1 MGAAQSAT
9 VSRALGARLR
19 RLVPA
24 LVSLAVFFAAL
35 AVLRSE
41 LRHVTWVE
49 LMRDTVAM
57 PPNRLAVAVALTA
70 LNYAVLTAYDFLA
83 FVYIRK
89 AIARARVAL
98 ASFVAYAVANNVGFS
113 ILSGASVR
121 YRFYTRWGVTA
132 EELSRI
138 VFFYATTFWLGLLFI
153 GGVSLATSRL
163 PTDLQIPARPAV
175 AAVGWLLALLV
186 VAYLV
191 ATVVR
196 RTPIRISRFELPLPS
211 PRLALT
217 QLVVSACDWVLAG
230 AVLYVLLPDG
240 TPPLLSFLGAFLLAQ
255 LLGLAS
261 HVPGGV
267 GVFEGLMIL
276 LLTPYLPSEALLPPL
291 IVYRAVYYLLPLAVA
306 LIVLVA
312 DELSQRRAQAARVGA
327 AFDWITEQLT
337 PLVLAVFTFIAGII
351 LLFSGA
357 TPAAAGRLALLDRVL
372 PLGVIEASHFLS
384 SIAGAALLLLSQG
397 LARRLDGAW
406 LFTVVVVAAGIVAS
420 LLKGG
425 DYEEAMILTFVLVV
439 LWRAR
444 PAFDRRAAF
453 LDTRFTAGW
462 IVAIVGAIGASVWL
476 GLFAFK
482 HVAYSNELWWQFELH
497 GEASR
502 FLRATVGAMVAL
514 LLFAV
519 SRIASP
525 TRHEADEPTDADLH
539 AAGEIIDTQ
548 TTASAFLVYLR
559 DKALLFDEQRRG
571 FLMYGVEGRTWVAL
585 GDPVGPPDVRPALI
599 RLFLEHCDDYAAT
612 PVFYEIR
619 KDSLHLYADFGLT
632 FVKLGEEAVVDLSQF
647 SLDGS
652 RNKPLRH
659 ALRHLEHHGASCRIV
674 LPAEVPAVI
683 DALQS
688 VSDDWLEH
696 KAGGEKGF
704 SLGFFRRDYVERF
717 PVAVV
722 ERNGRIVAFASVWPG
737 PHAIE
742 LSIDLMRYHHEAPN
756 GVMEGLMVYLM
767 RWGKEQGY
775 RSFSL
780 GMAPLSGFEGSPV
793 APLWNRLGSFL
804 YSHGEVFYN
813 FQGLRAYK
821 DKFHPSWESRYLAYP
836 GGLRLPRTLADVA
849 ALIAGGYR
857 RILIKGGGK
866 QVPER
871 RSRAMAAAS
880 SADASSS
887 AQSSTTP
894 SLNTPIAP

>member
-1 MGAAQSAT
+1 MA
-9 VSRALGARLR
+9 
-19 RLVPA
+19 
-24 LVSLAVFFAAL
+24 SLAVFFAAL

-41 LRHVTWVE
+41 LHHVTWVE
-49 LMRDTVAM
+49 LMRDTSAT
-57 PPNRLAVAVALTA
+57 PPNLLGVAVALTA
-70 LNYAVLTAYDFLA
+70 LNYAVLTVYDLLA

-89 AIARARVAL
+89 PTARARVAL

-113 ILSGASVR
+113 VLSGASVR
-121 YRFYTRWGVTA
+121 YRFYTRWGVTG

-138 VFFYATTFWLGLLFI
+138 VFFYATTFWLGLLLI
-153 GGVSLATSRL
+153 GGVSLATSQL
-163 PTDLQIPARPAV
+163 PGDLHIPGRPVV

-186 VAYLV
+186 IAYLV
-191 ATVVR
+191 ATGVR
-196 RTPIRISRFELPLPS
+196 RTPIRISRYELPLPS

-240 TPPLLSFLGAFLLAQ
+240 APPLLSFLGAFLLAQ

-291 IVYRAVYYLLPLAVA
+291 IVYRAVYYVLPLAVA
-306 LIVLVA
+306 VIVLVA
-312 DELSQRRAQAARVGA
+312 DELSQRKAQAARVGA
-327 AFDWITEQLT
+327 AFDWLTEQLT
-337 PLVLAVFTFIAGII
+337 PRVLAVFTFIAGII

-357 TPAAAGRLALLDRVL
+357 TPAAAGRLAFLDRVL
-372 PLGVIEASHFLS
+372 PLGVIEASHFLG
-384 SIAGAALLLLSQG
+384 SIAGAALLLLSHG

-406 LFTVVVVAAGIVAS
+406 LLTVGVVVAGILAS
-420 LLKGG
+420 LLKGA
-425 DYEEAMILTFVLVV
+425 DYEEAMILAFVLIV

-476 GLFAFK
+476 GFFAFK

-502 FLRATVGAMVAL
+502 FLRATVGTMVAL

-525 TRHEADEPTDADLH
+525 ARHEADEPTDADLQ
-539 AAGEIIDTQ
+539 AADEIIDAQ

-571 FLMYGVEGRTWVAL
+571 FVMYGVEGRTWVAL
-585 GDPVGPPDVRPALI
+585 GDPIGPQDARAGLV
-599 RLFLEHCDDYAAT
+599 RLFLERCDDFAAT

-619 KDSLHLYADFGLT
+619 KESLHLYADFGLT

-647 SLDGS
+647 VLEGS
-652 RNKPLRH
+652 RGKPLRH
-659 ALRHLEHHGASCRIV
+659 ALRHLEHHGASCRIISPV
-674 LPAEVPAVI
+674 NVPAAI
-683 DALQS
+683 DQLQA

-704 SLGFFRRDYVERF
+704 SLGFFRPDYVARF

-722 ERNGRIVAFASVWPG
+722 ERSGQIVAFASVWPG
-737 PHAIE
+737 PHHQE
-742 LSIDLMRYHHEAPN
+742 LSIDLMRYRNDAPN

-780 GMAPLSGFEGSPV
+780 GMAPLSGFERSPT

-804 YSHGEVFYN
+804 YTHGETFYN

-821 DKFHPSWESRYLAYP
+821 DKFHPAWESRYLAYP
-836 GGLRLPRTLADVA
+836 GGLTLPRTLADVA

-857 RILIKGGGK
+857 RILIGGK
-866 QVPER
+866 DVRHE
-871 RSRAMAAAS
+871 
-880 SADASSS
+880 S
-887 AQSSTTP
+887 AQSATG
-894 SLNTPIAP
+894 LVHA

>member
-1 MGAAQSAT
+1 MGAAQPASLNRT
-9 VSRALGARLR
+9 LGARLR

-24 LVSLAVFFAAL
+24 IVSLAVFFAAL

-49 LMRDTVAM
+49 LMRDIVAI
-57 PPNRLAVAVALTA
+57 PPNRLGVAVALTA
-70 LNYAVLTAYDFLA
+70 LNYAVLTAYDLLA
-83 FVYIRK
+83 FVYIGK
-89 AIARARVAL
+89 PIARARVAL

-113 ILSGASVR
+113 VLSGGSVR

-163 PTDLQIPARPAV
+163 PVDLQIPTGPAV

-186 VAYLV
+186 VAYLA
-191 ATVVR
+191 ATGVR
-196 RTPIRISRFELPLPS
+196 RTPIRVSRFELPLPS
-211 PRLALT
+211 LRLALT
-217 QLVVSACDWVLAG
+217 QLAVSACDWVLAG

-240 TPPLLSFLGAFLLAQ
+240 APPLLSFLGAFLLAQ

-306 LIVLVA
+306 LVILVA

-327 AFDWITEQLT
+327 AFDWLTEQLT
-337 PLVLAVFTFIAGII
+337 PRVLAVSTFIAGII

-357 TPAAAGRLALLDRVL
+357 TPAAAGRLTLLDRVL
-372 PLGVIEASHFLS
+372 PLGVIEASHFLG

-406 LFTVVVVAAGIVAS
+406 FLTVGVVAAGIVAS
-420 LLKGG
+420 LLKGA
-425 DYEEAMILTFVLVV
+425 DYEEAMLLGFVLVV

-525 TRHEADEPTDADLH
+525 ALHEADQPTDADLQ
-539 AAGEIIDTQ
+539 AAGEIMETQ

-585 GDPVGPPDVRPALI
+585 GDPVGPPDVRCALI

-652 RNKPLRH
+652 RHKPMRH

-674 LPAEVPAVI
+674 LPAEVPAII

-704 SLGFFRRDYVERF
+704 SLGFFRPDYVKRF

-722 ERNGRIVAFASVWPG
+722 ERNGQIVAFASVWPG
-737 PHAIE
+737 PKAVE
-742 LSIDLMRYHHEAPN
+742 LSIDLMRYHHDAPN

-866 QVPER
+866 HV
-871 RSRAMAAAS
+871 
-880 SADASSS
+880 SADAVVRHVTGEGTT
-887 AQSSTTP
+887 AELLSTARKI
-894 SLNTPIAP
+894 SHQRM

>member
-1 MGAAQSAT
+1 M
-9 VSRALGARLR
+9 
-19 RLVPA
+19 
-24 LVSLAVFFAAL
+24 VSLVVFFAAL

-49 LMRDTVAM
+49 LMRDIAAT
-57 PPNRLAVAVALTA
+57 PPNRLGVAVALTA
-70 LNYAVLTAYDFLA
+70 LNYAVLTAYDLLA

-89 AIARARVAL
+89 PIARARVAL

-113 ILSGASVR
+113 VLSGASVR

-153 GGVSLATSRL
+153 GGVSLATSQL
-163 PTDLQIPARPAV
+163 PADLQIPARPVV

-186 VAYLV
+186 IAYLA
-191 ATVVR
+191 ATGVR
-196 RTPIRISRFELPLPS
+196 RTPIRVSRFELPLPS

-217 QLVVSACDWVLAG
+217 QFVVSACDWVLAG
-230 AVLYVLLPDG
+230 AVLYVLLPNG
-240 TPPLLSFLGAFLLAQ
+240 GPPLLSFLGAFLLAQ

-276 LLTPYLPSEALLPPL
+276 LLKPYLPSEALLPPL

-306 LIVLVA
+306 LVILVA

-327 AFDWITEQLT
+327 AFDWLTEQLT
-337 PLVLAVFTFIAGII
+337 PHVLAVFTFIAGVV

-372 PLGVIEASHFLS
+372 PLGVIEASHFLG
-384 SIAGAALLLLSQG
+384 SIAGAALLLLSQA

-406 LFTVVVVAAGIVAS
+406 LLTVGVVATGIIAS
-420 LLKGG
+420 LLKGA
-425 DYEEAMILTFVLVV
+425 DYEEAIILAFVLVV

-453 LDTRFTAGW
+453 FDTRFTAGW

-476 GLFAFK
+476 GLFAFQ

-497 GEASR
+497 GETSR

-525 TRHEADEPTDADLH
+525 ARHEADEPTDEDLQVAGAIM
-539 AAGEIIDTQ
+539 AAQ
-548 TTASAFLVYLR
+548 TNASPFLVYLR

-571 FLMYGVEGRTWVAL
+571 FIMYGVEGRTWVAL
-585 GDPVGPPDVRPALI
+585 GDPVGPPDVRAALI
-599 RLFLEHCDDYAAT
+599 RLFLERCDDYAAT

-647 SLDGS
+647 SLEGS
-652 RNKPLRH
+652 RGKPLRH

-674 LPAEVPAVI
+674 PAVDVPALM
-683 DALQS
+683 DELHA

-704 SLGFFRRDYVERF
+704 SLGFFRPDYVTRF

-722 ERNGRIVAFASVWPG
+722 ERGGHIVAFASVWPG
-737 PHAIE
+737 PRHVE
-742 LSIDLMRYHHEAPN
+742 LSVDLMRYHHDAPN
-756 GVMEGLMVYLM
+756 GVMEALMVYVM

-780 GMAPLSGFEGSPV
+780 GMAPLSGFERSPA

-804 YSHGEVFYN
+804 YTHGEKFYN

-857 RILIKGGGK
+857 RILIKGGK
-866 QVPER
+866 EAHHER
-871 RSRAMAAAS
+871 RSAGMSPNARNAAQVDGPRDGQPAPVIRDRS
-880 SADASSS
+880 ELGE
-887 AQSSTTP
+887 QS
-894 SLNTPIAP
+894 IR

>member
-1 MGAAQSAT
+1 M
-9 VSRALGARLR
+9 
-19 RLVPA
+19 
-24 LVSLAVFFAAL
+24 VSLAVFFAAL

-49 LMRDTVAM
+49 LMRDTAAM
-57 PPNRLAVAVALTA
+57 PPHRLALAVALTA
-70 LNYAVLTAYDFLA
+70 LNYAVLTAYDLLA

-89 AIARARVAL
+89 PIARARVAL

-113 ILSGASVR
+113 VLSGASVR

-138 VFFYATTFWLGLLFI
+138 VFFYATTFWLGLLFV

-163 PTDLQIPARPAV
+163 PADLDVPAKPAV

-186 VAYLV
+186 MAYLV
-191 ATVVR
+191 ATGVR

-211 PRLALT
+211 PKLALT
-217 QLVVSACDWVLAG
+217 QLAVSACDWVLAG

-240 TPPLLSFLGAFLLAQ
+240 APPLLSFIGAFLVAQ

-276 LLTPYLPSEALLPPL
+276 LLAPYLPSEALLPPL

-327 AFDWITEQLT
+327 AFDWLTEQLT
-337 PLVLAVFTFIAGII
+337 PRVLAVFTFIAGII

-357 TPAAAGRLALLDRVL
+357 TPAAAGRLAVLDRVL
-372 PLGVIEASHFLS
+372 PLGVIEASHFLG

-406 LFTVVVVAAGIVAS
+406 LLTVGVVAAGIVAS
-420 LLKGG
+420 LLKGA
-425 DYEEAMILTFVLVV
+425 DYEEAMVLGFVLIV

-462 IVAIVGAIGASVWL
+462 VVAIVGAIGASAWL
-476 GLFAFK
+476 GFFAFK
-482 HVAYSNELWWQFELH
+482 HVAYSSELWWQFELH

-525 TRHEADEPTDADLH
+525 ALHEADEPTDADLQ

-559 DKALLFDEQRRG
+559 DKALLFDERRRG

-585 GDPVGPPDVRPALI
+585 GDPVGPPDVRAALI

-674 LPAEVPAVI
+674 PASDVPAII

-688 VSDDWLEH
+688 VSDDWLKH

-704 SLGFFRRDYVERF
+704 SLGFFRPDYVKRF
-717 PVAVV
+717 PVVVV
-722 ERNGRIVAFASVWPG
+722 ERNGQIVAFASVWPG
-737 PHAIE
+737 PDAVE

-804 YSHGEVFYN
+804 YSHGEKFYN

-857 RILIKGGGK
+857 RILIKGSGK
-866 QVPER
+866 QVHES
-871 RSRAMAAAS
+871 RSRATAAAR

-887 AQSSTTP
+887 PQSSSTP
-894 SLNTPIAP
+894 SLNTPMAP

>member
-1 MGAAQSAT
+1 
-9 VSRALGARLR
+9 VSVALGARLR

-24 LVSLAVFFAAL
+24 MVSLALFFAAL
-35 AVLRSE
+35 AVLRGE

-49 LMRDTVAM
+49 LMRDVVAI
-57 PPNRLAVAVALTA
+57 PPNRLGMAVALTA
-70 LNYAVLTAYDFLA
+70 LNYAVLTAYDLLA
-83 FVYIRK
+83 FVYIGK
-89 AIARARVAL
+89 PIARARVAL

-113 ILSGASVR
+113 VLSGASVR

-163 PTDLQIPARPAV
+163 PADLQIPARPAV
-175 AAVGWLLALLV
+175 AMVGWLLALLV
-186 VAYLV
+186 IAYLA
-191 ATVVR
+191 ATGIR

-217 QLVVSACDWVLAG
+217 QLAVSACDWVLAG

-240 TPPLLSFLGAFLLAQ
+240 APPLLSFLGAFLLAQ

-306 LIVLVA
+306 LIILVA

-327 AFDWITEQLT
+327 AFDWLTEQLT
-337 PLVLAVFTFIAGII
+337 PRVLAVFTFIAGII

-357 TPAAAGRLALLDRVL
+357 TPAAAGRLAYLDRVL
-372 PLGVIEASHFLS
+372 PLGVIEASHFLG

-406 LFTVVVVAAGIVAS
+406 LLTVGVVAAGIVAS
-420 LLKGG
+420 LLKGV
-425 DYEEAMILTFVLVV
+425 DYEEAMILGFVLIV

-482 HVAYSNELWWQFELH
+482 HVAYSSELWWQFELH

-525 TRHEADEPTDADLH
+525 ALHEADEPTDADLQ
-539 AAGEIIDTQ
+539 AAGKIIDTQ

-585 GDPVGPPDVRPALI
+585 GDPVGPPDVRAALI
-599 RLFLEHCDDYAAT
+599 RSFLEHCDDYAAT

-674 LPAEVPAVI
+674 LPADVPAI
-683 DALQS
+683 IGGLQS
-688 VSDDWLEH
+688 VSDDWLKH

-704 SLGFFRRDYVERF
+704 SLGFFRPDYVKRF

-722 ERNGRIVAFASVWPG
+722 ERNGQIVAFASVWPG
-737 PHAIE
+737 PNAVE

-804 YSHGEVFYN
+804 YSHGEKFYN

-857 RILIKGGGK
+857 SILIKGGGK
-866 QVPER
+866 QFHEK
-871 RSRAMAAAS
+871 RSRTSAAAR

-887 AQSSTTP
+887 PQSSATP

>member
-1 MGAAQSAT
+1 M
-9 VSRALGARLR
+9 
-19 RLVPA
+19 
-24 LVSLAVFFAAL
+24 VSLAVFFAAL

-49 LMRDTVAM
+49 LMRDLVAI
-57 PPNRLAVAVALTA
+57 PPNRLGVAVALTA
-70 LNYAVLTAYDFLA
+70 LNYAVLTAYDLLA
-83 FVYIRK
+83 FVYIGK
-89 AIARARVAL
+89 SIARVRVAL

-113 ILSGASVR
+113 VLSGASVR

-163 PTDLQIPARPAV
+163 PADLQIPARPAV
-175 AAVGWLLALLV
+175 AAVGWLLVLLV
-186 VAYLV
+186 IVYLG
-191 ATVVR
+191 ATAIR

-217 QLVVSACDWVLAG
+217 QLAVSACDWVLAG

-240 TPPLLSFLGAFLLAQ
+240 APPLLSFLGAFLLAQ

-306 LIVLVA
+306 LIILVA

-327 AFDWITEQLT
+327 AFDWLTEQLT
-337 PLVLAVFTFIAGII
+337 PRVLALFTFIAGII

-357 TPAAAGRLALLDRVL
+357 TPAAAGRLAYLDRVL
-372 PLGVIEASHFLS
+372 PLGVIEASHFLG

-406 LFTVVVVAAGIVAS
+406 LLTVGVVAAGIVAS
-420 LLKGG
+420 LLKGV
-425 DYEEAMILTFVLVV
+425 DYEEAMILGFVLIV

-482 HVAYSNELWWQFELH
+482 HVAYSSELWWQFELH

-525 TRHEADEPTDADLH
+525 ALHEADEPTDADLQ
-539 AAGEIIDTQ
+539 AAGTIIDTQ

-585 GDPVGPPDVRPALI
+585 GDPVGPPDVRAALI
-599 RLFLEHCDDYAAT
+599 RSFLEHCDDYAAT

-674 LPAEVPAVI
+674 LPAGVPAII

-688 VSDDWLEH
+688 VSDDWLKH

-704 SLGFFRRDYVERF
+704 SLGFFRRDYVKRF

-722 ERNGRIVAFASVWPG
+722 ERNGQIVAFASVWPG
-737 PHAIE
+737 PHAVE

-756 GVMEGLMVYLM
+756 GVMEGLMVFLM

-804 YSHGEVFYN
+804 YSHGEKFYN

-857 RILIKGGGK
+857 SILIKGGGK
-866 QVPER
+866 QVHEK
-871 RSRAMAAAS
+871 RSRTIAAARN
-880 SADASSS
+880 ADASSS
-887 AQSSTTP
+887 PQSSATP